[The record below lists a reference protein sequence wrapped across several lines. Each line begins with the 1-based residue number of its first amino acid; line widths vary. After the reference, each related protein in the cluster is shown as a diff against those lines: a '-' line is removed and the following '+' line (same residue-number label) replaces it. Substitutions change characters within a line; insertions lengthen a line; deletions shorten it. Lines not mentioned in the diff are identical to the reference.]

1 MIAKHMFVKKKTLG
15 LFLATAALV
24 VVLAGCNDTLRQFI
38 VPVPQ
43 PGGDPAALSDAIVLS
58 TNPNPG
64 ALGSDLHI
72 DVSGDSVVDGGILA
86 EPPADDVFQV
96 GENHGRQNE
105 PLATLT

>member
-58 TNPNPG
+58 TNPG
-64 ALGSDLHI
+64 TVLG
-72 DVSGDSVVDGGILA
+72 
-86 EPPADDVFQV
+86 Q
-96 GENHGRQNE
+96 
-105 PLATLT
+105 